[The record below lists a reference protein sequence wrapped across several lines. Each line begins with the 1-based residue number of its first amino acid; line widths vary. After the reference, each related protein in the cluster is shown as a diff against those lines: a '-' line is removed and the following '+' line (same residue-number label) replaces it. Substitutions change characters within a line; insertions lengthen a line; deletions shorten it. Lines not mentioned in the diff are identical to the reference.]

1 MLNNLKING
10 IMNKAPLKQTII
22 TVLILLAAVSNSS
35 AFAVQ
40 ETKIS
45 PYMLFTYL
53 KDTDSRKILLAKMTN
68 ITQTGEKP
76 LPGLKI
82 AFYNN
87 ENLLGEVITDASG
100 NAACIISD
108 TAALLTG
115 DDGSWLFTAV
125 FDGDSITDATTGEL
139 SILDVDIEMK
149 LTEEDGERIVTLF
162 ASAPG
167 ADGHVPVVGEEIG
180 VYVPRMFSLLPVST
194 GLLDENGVFRAKFP
208 GNIPGDSLGNL
219 TVIGRFNENF
229 YYGSVEKREVISWG
243 TKAEKSSPVYR
254 SLWSTLAPK
263 WMVITLAIMLLGVWG
278 HYTLVVIN
286 LIRIKKESLK
296 EKE

>member
-1 MLNNLKING
+1 
-10 IMNKAPLKQTII
+10 MNKAPFKQTLL
-22 TVLILLAAVSNSS
+22 TLLIFLTAVSHSS

-40 ETKIS
+40 ETMIS

-53 KDTDSRKILLAKMTN
+53 KDTDSRKILQVRMSN

-82 AFYNN
+82 GFYNN
-87 ENLLGEVITDASG
+87 ENLLGEVVTDASG
-100 NAACIISD
+100 NASYVISD
-108 TAALLTG
+108 TDTLLTG

-149 LTEEDGERIVTLF
+149 LTEEEGERIVTLT
-162 ASAPG
+162 AYAPS
-167 ADGHVPVVGEEIG
+167 ADGPVPVKGEEIG

-194 GLLDENGVFRAKFP
+194 GILDENGTFRAKFP

-219 TVIGRFNENF
+219 TVIGRFNENYF
-229 YYGSVEKREVISWG
+229 YGSVEKREVIAWG
-243 TKAEKSSPVYR
+243 TIAEKSAPVFR

-263 WMVITLAIMLLGVWG
+263 WMVVSLAIMLLGVWG
-278 HYTLVVIN
+278 HYALVVIN
-286 LIRIKKESLK
+286 LIRIRKESLK
-296 EKE
+296 KKG

>member
-1 MLNNLKING
+1 MLNNPKING
-10 IMNKAPLKQTII
+10 IMNKASLKQILL
-22 TVLILLAAVSNSS
+22 TVLIILATVSNSS
-35 AFAVQ
+35 ALAVQ
-40 ETKIS
+40 DTKIS

-53 KDTDSRKILLAKMTN
+53 KDTDSKKILQVKMTN

-76 LPGLKI
+76 LPGLRI
-82 AFYNN
+82 GFYNN

-100 NAACIISD
+100 NAAHIISD
-108 TAALLTG
+108 TTTLLTA

-125 FDGDSITDATTGEL
+125 FDGDSIADATTGEL

-149 LTEEDGERIVTLF
+149 LTEEEGERIVTL
-162 ASAPG
+162 SATAPS
-167 ADGHVPVVGEEIG
+167 ADGPVPVKGEEIG

-194 GLLDENGVFRAKFP
+194 GLLDENGVFRARFP
-208 GNIPGDSLGNL
+208 ENIPGDSLGNL
-219 TVIGRFNENF
+219 TVIGRFNENYF
-229 YYGSVEKREVISWG
+229 YGSVEKREVAAWG

-263 WMVITLAIMLLGVWG
+263 WMVVTLAIMLLGVWG

-286 LIRIKKESLK
+286 LVRIRKESLK
-296 EKE
+296 RKE

>member
-1 MLNNLKING
+1 MK
-10 IMNKAPLKQTII
+10 KASLKQT
-22 TVLILLAAVSNSS
+22 LLAALIILATVSNSS
-35 AFAVQ
+35 GIPVQ

-53 KDTDSRKILLAKMTN
+53 KDSESRKILQVKMTN

-76 LPGLKI
+76 LPGLRI
-82 AFYNN
+82 GFYNN
-87 ENLLGEVITDASG
+87 ENLLAEVITDASG
-100 NAACIISD
+100 NAAHIISD
-108 TAALLTG
+108 TTTLLTA

-125 FDGDSITDATTGEL
+125 FDGDSIADATTGEL
-139 SILDVDIEMK
+139 SILDVDIDMK
-149 LTEEDGERIVTLF
+149 LTEEEGERVVTL
-162 ASAPG
+162 SATAPS
-167 ADGHVPVVGEEIG
+167 ADGPVPVRGEEIG

-219 TVIGRFNENF
+219 TVIGRFNENY
-229 YYGSVEKREVISWG
+229 YYGSVEKREVIAWG
-243 TKAEKSSPVYR
+243 TMAEKSSPVYR

-263 WMVITLAIMLLGVWG
+263 WMVVTLAIMLLGVWG

-286 LIRIKKESLK
+286 LIRIRMDSRKKK
-296 EKE
+296 D

>member
-1 MLNNLKING
+1 MS
-10 IMNKAPLKQTII
+10 KAPLKQTLL
-22 TVLILLAAVSNSS
+22 TALVILATVSNSYG
-35 AFAVQ
+35 FPVQ
-40 ETKIS
+40 ETEIS

-53 KDTDSRKILLAKMTN
+53 KDTDSRKILQVKMTN

-76 LPGLKI
+76 LPGLRI
-82 AFYNN
+82 VFYNN
-87 ENLLGEVITDASG
+87 ETLLGDAITDASG
-100 NAACIISD
+100 NAAHIIGD
-108 TAALLTG
+108 TTNLLKA

-125 FDGDSITDATTGEL
+125 FEGDSITDATTGEL

-149 LTEEDGERIVTLF
+149 LTEEEGERIVTL
-162 ASAPG
+162 SATAPS
-167 ADGHVPVVGEEIG
+167 ADGPVPVKGEEIG

-219 TVIGRFNENF
+219 TVIGRFNENY
-229 YYGSVEKREVISWG
+229 YYGSVEKQEVIGWG
-243 TKAEKSSPVYR
+243 KRAEKSSPVYR

-263 WMVITLAIMLLGVWG
+263 WMVVTLAIMLLGVWG

-286 LIRIKKESLK
+286 LIRIRKESRK
-296 EKE
+296 KKD

>member
-1 MLNNLKING
+1 
-10 IMNKAPLKQTII
+10 MNKVPLKQTLLTLLII
-22 TVLILLAAVSNSS
+22 LGTVSNAS
-35 AFAVQ
+35 AFPVQ

-53 KDTDSRKILLAKMTN
+53 KDTDSRKILQVKMTN

-76 LPGLKI
+76 LPGLRI
-82 AFYNN
+82 GFYNN
-87 ENLLGEVITDASG
+87 ENLLGEAITDASG
-100 NAACIISD
+100 NAAQIINDS
-108 TAALLTG
+108 TNLLKA
-115 DDGSWLFTAV
+115 DDGSWFFTAV
-125 FDGDSITDATTGEL
+125 FDGDSITDATSGEL

-149 LTEEDGERIVTLF
+149 LTEEDGERIVTLS
-162 ASAPG
+162 ATAPG
-167 ADGHVPVVGEEIG
+167 ADGPVPVKGEEIG

-208 GNIPGDSLGNL
+208 QNIPGDSLGNL
-219 TVIGRFNENF
+219 TVIGRFNENYF
-229 YYGSVEKREVISWG
+229 YGSVEKREVTAWG
-243 TKAEKSSPVYR
+243 TRAEKSSPVYR

-263 WMVITLAIMLLGVWG
+263 WMVVTLAIMLLGVWG

-296 EKE
+296 KKD

>member
-1 MLNNLKING
+1 
-10 IMNKAPLKQTII
+10 MNKALLKQT
-22 TVLILLAAVSNSS
+22 LLAALVILATVSNSS
-35 AFAVQ
+35 AIPVQ

-53 KDTDSRKILLAKMTN
+53 KDTDSRKILQVKMTN

-76 LPGLKI
+76 LSGLRI
-82 AFYNN
+82 GFYNN

-100 NAACIISD
+100 NAAHVISD
-108 TAALLTG
+108 TTTLLKA
-115 DDGSWLFTAV
+115 DDGPWLFTAV
-125 FDGDSITDATTGEL
+125 FEGDSITDATTGEL

-149 LTEEDGERIVTLF
+149 LTEEEGERVVTL
-162 ASAPG
+162 SATAPS
-167 ADGHVPVVGEEIG
+167 ADGPVPVKGEEIG

-208 GNIPGDSLGNL
+208 GNIPGDSLGKL
-219 TVIGRFNENF
+219 TVIGRFNENY
-229 YYGSVEKREVISWG
+229 YYGSVEKREVIDWG
-243 TKAEKSSPVYR
+243 TIAEKSSPVYR

-263 WMVITLAIMLLGVWG
+263 WMVVTLAIMLLGVWG

-286 LIRIKKESLK
+286 LIRIRMESRKKK
-296 EKE
+296 D